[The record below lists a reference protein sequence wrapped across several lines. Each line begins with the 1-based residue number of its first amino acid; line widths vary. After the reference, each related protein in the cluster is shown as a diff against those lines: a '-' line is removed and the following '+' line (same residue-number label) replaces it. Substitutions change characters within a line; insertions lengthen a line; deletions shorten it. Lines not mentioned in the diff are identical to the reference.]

1 MKLKKERQVIKDLN
15 NSTVTKMDD
24 KDDEKSEAGSDDS
37 P

>member
-15 NSTVTKMDD
+15 DTSAVKMDD